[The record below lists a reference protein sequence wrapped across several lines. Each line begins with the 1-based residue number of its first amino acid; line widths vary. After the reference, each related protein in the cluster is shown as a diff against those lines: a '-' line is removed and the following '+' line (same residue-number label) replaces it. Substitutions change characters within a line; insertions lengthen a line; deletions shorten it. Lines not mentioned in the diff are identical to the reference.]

1 MATATAEK
9 KAIKKPAKKVPLAD
23 TPKEVAEAKPT
34 KSLRDSDRFAII
46 ETGGKQYRVSEGDLI
61 KIEKI
66 KGEVNKN
73 DRDLYKVGDT
83 VVFEK
88 VLLKSQGVESDNL
101 NIGAPF
107 ITGATVTASIIKIA
121 RHPKNKDWP
130 YSCPGDHAVKTEV
143 PDNEDTLNDQ
153 PVNKNCGESH
163 ADSKY
168 FPESSVRY

>member
-1 MATATAEK
+1 MLPIMATATAEK

-121 RHPKNKDWP
+121 RHPKITVIKYKQKSRYFKKNGHKQP
-130 YSCPGDHAVKTEV
+130 YFEVKIE
-143 PDNEDTLNDQ
+143 
-153 PVNKNCGESH
+153 KIG
-163 ADSKY
+163 
-168 FPESSVRY
+168 